1 MSSRSASSLSFSPLP
16 CGLCGRMRGLG
27 MLPRPATR
35 SRNKLSTYE
44 CGEPPSG
51 PAWINFN
58 IRFYLIALVF
68 VIFDVELA
76 FVYPVVTV
84 FRDWIRN
91 GQGGFALAEIAL
103 FIGILAVG
111 LVYVWVKGDLEWLK
125 RLPAEAGPAAPAAR
139 RSASSWRSSTPRPR
153 WHSPTRSTTSST

>member
-1 MSSRSASSLSFSPLP
+1 MYFQFANVLIFVVLAFVL
-16 CGLCGRMRGLG
+16 CGLMLGLG
-27 MLPRPATR
+27 LLLRPANPTP
-35 SRNKLSTYE
+35 SKLSTYE

-84 FRDWIRN
+84 FRDWIAR
-91 GQGGFALAEIAL
+91 GQGVQALVEIAV

-111 LVYVWVKGDLEWLK
+111 LVYVWGKGDLEWLK
-125 RLPAEAGPAAPAAR
+125 RLPAEEPVARERRAA
-139 RSASSWRSSTPRPR
+139 
-153 WHSPTRSTTSST
+153 

>member
-1 MSSRSASSLSFSPLP
+1 MYFDFANVLVFVALAFVL
-16 CGLCGRMRGLG
+16 CGLMLGLG
-27 MLPRPATR
+27 LLLRP
-35 SRNKLSTYE
+35 SNPNPNKLSTYE

-76 FVYPVVTV
+76 FIYPVAAV
-84 FRDWIRN
+84 FREWVAR
-91 GQGGFALAEIAL
+91 GQGAFALMEIVV
-103 FIGILAVG
+103 FIGILALG

-125 RLPAEAGPAAPAAR
+125 RLPVERRTEPAPAR
-139 RSASSWRSSTPRPR
+139 RAA
-153 WHSPTRSTTSST
+153 

>member
-1 MSSRSASSLSFSPLP
+1 MYFQFANVLVFAVLALL
-16 CGLCGRMRGLG
+16 LCGIMVGLEK
-27 MLPRPATR
+27 LLAPSNPHPA
-35 SRNKLSTYE
+35 KLTTYE

-51 PAWINFN
+51 SAWINFN

-84 FRDWIRN
+84 FRSWIAR
-91 GQGGFALAEIAL
+91 GQGGAALVEIGL

-125 RLPAEAGPAAPAAR
+125 RIPVEEDDAGSAR
-139 RSASSWRSSTPRPR
+139 RAA
-153 WHSPTRSTTSST
+153 

>member
-1 MSSRSASSLSFSPLP
+1 MYFQFANVLVFFLLAFVL
-16 CGLCGRMRGLG
+16 CGLMLGLG
-27 MLPRPATR
+27 MLLRPANP
-35 SRNKLSTYE
+35 SPGKLTTYE

-76 FVYPVVTV
+76 FIYPVVTV
-84 FRDWIRN
+84 FRDWIAR
-91 GQGGFALAEIAL
+91 GQGTLALVEIVT

-111 LVYVWVKGDLEWLK
+111 LVYIWVKGDLEWLK
-125 RLPAEAGPAAPAAR
+125 HIPEAETPAETPAAR
-139 RSASSWRSSTPRPR
+139 RAA
-153 WHSPTRSTTSST
+153 

>member
-1 MSSRSASSLSFSPLP
+1 VYFQFANVLVFFALAFVL
-16 CGLCGRMRGLG
+16 CGLMLGLG
-27 MLPRPATR
+27 LLLRPSNPSPA
-35 SRNKLSTYE
+35 KLSTYE

-76 FVYPVVTV
+76 FVYPVVAV
-84 FRDWIRN
+84 FRDWVAR
-91 GQGGFALAEIAL
+91 GRGVFALAEIAV

-125 RLPAEAGPAAPAAR
+125 RIPTEEAAEPEREAA
-139 RSASSWRSSTPRPR
+139 
-153 WHSPTRSTTSST
+153 

>member
-1 MSSRSASSLSFSPLP
+1 MYFDFANVLVFFLLAFV
-16 CGLCGRMRGLG
+16 LCGMMLGLG
-27 MLPRPATR
+27 ILLRPANP
-35 SRNKLSTYE
+35 SPGKLATYE

-84 FRDWIRN
+84 FRGWIAR
-91 GQGGFALAEIAL
+91 GQGAFALAEIAL
-103 FIGILAVG
+103 FVGILAIG

-125 RLPAEAGPAAPAAR
+125 RLPAEETPREPAAR
-139 RSASSWRSSTPRPR
+139 RAA
-153 WHSPTRSTTSST
+153 

>member
-1 MSSRSASSLSFSPLP
+1 MYFQWANVIVFVGLALA
-16 CGLCGRMRGLG
+16 LCGIMIGLEK
-27 MLPRPATR
+27 LLAPSNPHPA
-35 SRNKLSTYE
+35 KLTTYE

-51 PAWINFN
+51 GAWINFN

-84 FRDWIRN
+84 FKDWIAR
-91 GQGGFALAEIAL
+91 GQGVAALVEIGL
-103 FIGILAVG
+103 FVGILAIG

-125 RLPAEAGPAAPAAR
+125 RLPVERAEAPAAR
-139 RSASSWRSSTPRPR
+139 RAA
-153 WHSPTRSTTSST
+153 

>member
-1 MSSRSASSLSFSPLP
+1 MYFQFANVLVFFALAFVLCGLMLGLGILLRPANPSRS
-16 CGLCGRMRGLG
+16 
-27 MLPRPATR
+27 
-35 SRNKLSTYE
+35 KLSTYE

-84 FRDWIRN
+84 FRDWIKN

-125 RLPAEAGPAAPAAR
+125 RLPAEAQPATPAAR
-139 RSASSWRSSTPRPR
+139 RAA
-153 WHSPTRSTTSST
+153 